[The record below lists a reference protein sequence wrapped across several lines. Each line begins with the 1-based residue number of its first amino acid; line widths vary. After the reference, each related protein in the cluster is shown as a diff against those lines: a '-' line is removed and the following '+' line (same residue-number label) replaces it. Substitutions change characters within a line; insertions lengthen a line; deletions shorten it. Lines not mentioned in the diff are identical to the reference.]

1 MAKLYK
7 MAKSVFPWPAHF
19 KNGQMKFF
27 EIDHEMAHLHSCG
40 NPSVLL
46 QSNLQLHL
54 LHQQDLTF
62 LWEFLYWQWVFFF
75 VFVFCGAL
83 QLVGYV
89 APWQWV
95 GLCFNSLSHKIVCE
109 LLVTTLVCVICFG
122 FLWELISQLNELS
135 WTCVTRFRYHQGEA
149 QAIRLLSSP
158 EGQQFRANYTSNL
171 DKMAPIWRG

>member
-1 MAKLYK
+1 MAKKWPNFTKWPKAFFHGQRTSK
-7 MAKSVFPWPAHF
+7 MAKCE
-19 KNGQMKFF
+19 MKFF

-62 LWEFLYWQWVFFF
+62 LWEFLYWQWV
-75 VFVFCGAL
+75 
-83 QLVGYV
+83 
-89 APWQWV
+89 
-95 GLCFNSLSHKIVCE
+95 GLCFNSLSHKIVCA

-158 EGQQFRANYTSNL
+158 VGQQFRANYTSNL